1 MLSIRASNIII
12 PSVSHVVYS
21 TTLLS
26 REGFENRIT
35 VRLLFYE
42 SGQKNILPSPPR
54 RPEIFNLHS
63 GAICFWQKNGL
74 KIIEAQPI
82 EDLCSF

>member
-54 RPEIFNLHS
+54 RPEIFNFTLWS
-63 GAICFWQKNGL
+63 NMFLAKEWLKNY
-74 KIIEAQPI
+74 
-82 EDLCSF
+82 